1 MPTANE
7 EYWNNFSVT
16 DTDIERLYDYVLERG
31 EPVPTRDLVQQVL
44 QARVR
49 DEEIRRARYAQHAK
63 LYQPKLEYELGERVI
78 FAELH
83 DAEGV
88 VTAIRPSDNPR
99 LPPFQVIA
107 VQMQDG
113 QTREFA
119 AQYELPHPLNEER
132 TVVTVSTDLTAD
144 QVLDQYGAHIEA
156 LLLIRLR
163 RDKEFV
169 EQDGTWLLR
178 GLFVP
183 ITEFNLNLAE
193 AAIEQANT
201 LAPTSISTAELAQI
215 SEVHADSAKK
225 STLLFAFEQALQNDD
240 RFVDVGPRGESR
252 WFLSRLQSVEARE
265 VPRILH
271 MMSGNPTG
279 FVLPPELEAFSE
291 ELEGQADV
299 SGVVAPKSGVTP
311 LITLALTYP
320 HRRAGTLPL
329 TSAVRALFPETD
341 KPSMLVTLVDTARG
355 TRFPGWYV
363 REGNYLAG
371 LKTWYDQNKLNPG
384 AYVQLTKLAE
394 PLTVGIEY
402 QAQRERSLWVRVAR
416 VDAGQLTFTQ
426 LRKPLA
432 HKYDEEMLIVVGDQA
447 ALDQL
452 HASNRMDRPLETLVT
467 DIFPELAKL
476 VPGGRVHAKTLF
488 SAVNFAKRVGA
499 RAVFTALVQS
509 TSLVSSGGG
518 YFVMEAARDFVR

>member
-7 EYWNNFSVT
+7 DYWNSFSVT
-16 DTDIERLYDYVLERG
+16 DTDVERLYDYVLERG
-31 EPVPTRDLVQQVL
+31 EPVPTRDLVHQVVE
-44 QARVR
+44 ARVR
-49 DEEIRRARYAQHAK
+49 DEEIRRARYAQHAT
-63 LYQPKLEYELGERVI
+63 LYQPKLEYELGQRLI

-88 VTAIRPSDNPR
+88 VSAIRPSDNPR
-99 LPPFQVIA
+99 IPPFQVIT

-113 QTREFA
+113 QPRDFA
-119 AQYELPHPLNEER
+119 AKYELPHPLNEDR
-132 TVVTVSTDLTAD
+132 TVVTVTSDLTAD
-144 QVLDQYGAHIEA
+144 QVLDQYGARIEA
-156 LLLIRLR
+156 LLLVRLR

-193 AAIEQANT
+193 AAIEQSNS
-201 LAPTSISTAELAQI
+201 LGPTSIPTGELAQI
-215 SEVHADSAKK
+215 SEVRAENMKR
-225 STLLFAFEQALQNDD
+225 STLFFSFEYALRHDE
-240 RFVDVGPRGESR
+240 RFVDVGPRGEPR
-252 WFLSRLQSVEARE
+252 WFLSRLQAAEARE
-265 VPRILH
+265 FPRILQ
-271 MMSGNPTG
+271 MAPPPPQN
-279 FVLPPELEAFSE
+279 FALPPELEAFAE
-291 ELEGQADV
+291 ELEGEADV
-299 SGVVAPKSGVTP
+299 SSVAAPKSGVTP
-311 LITLALTYP
+311 LINLALTYP

-341 KPSMLVTLVDTARG
+341 NPSMLLTLVDAVKG
-355 TRFPGWYV
+355 TRFSGWYV

-371 LKTWYDQNKLNPG
+371 LKAWYDQNKLNPG

-394 PLTVGIEY
+394 PLTVSIEY
-402 QAQRERSLWVRVAR
+402 QPQRERSLWVRVAR

-432 HKYDEEMLIVVGDQA
+432 HKYDEEMLIVIGDQA

-452 HASNRMDRPLETLVT
+452 HTSNRLDRPLETLLVE
-467 DIFPELAKL
+467 IFPELAKL

-488 SAVNFAKRVGA
+488 SAVNFAKRVGP

-509 TSLVSSGGG
+509 TSLVSLGGG
-518 YFVMEAARDFVR
+518 YFVLEAARDFVR